1 MDAVVDCGGTEDARA
16 GTAGGGFVDSRTSH
30 GLLNFFSMVM
40 PLAPE
45 LPIDTGVRAL
55 GPGVTDLE
63 MGFVP
68 SPSLTNVSTALST
81 FPPVLLRISVFLDVS
96 GKPMSRM

>member
-1 MDAVVDCGGTEDARA
+1 
-16 GTAGGGFVDSRTSH
+16 
-30 GLLNFFSMVM
+30 MVM

-63 MGFVP
+63 MMGFVP
-68 SPSLTNVSTALST
+68 SPSLTSVSTAFST

-96 GKPMSRM
+96 GKPMSRI